1 MNVWYSLSD
10 IPGNEASVVTIGNFD
25 GMHNGHKK
33 VISTCIER
41 AHKLGV
47 DAVAIT
53 FDPHPIQVHKPEVGL
68 QLISPLRDRLDAMA
82 AAGLDATLVAHYDAS
97 DYSLEAD
104 EFVYV
109 YLVERCGAREVVV
122 GEDFRFGRGNA
133 GTIDTLRELGRRYGF
148 NVITVTDIEA
158 PEGRRWSSSWVRELL
173 AAGDVSGAARVLGHL
188 HRIRGTVCHGFK
200 RGRTLGFPTAN
211 LSEDVEGV
219 IPADG
224 VYAGWVVRAVPGTQ
238 SAEFLPAAISVGTN
252 PQFNGV
258 ERTVE
263 AHVLG
268 RSDLNLYGE
277 RIAVTFVSRIRPML
291 SFDSLDELLTQ
302 MDDDLR
308 QTASVLG
315 IGVAGRVDPD
325 SVTAREGTLRCTRP
339 EPTEA
344 ATRHE
349 AEDGRA
355 GVGRRPRE
363 KAESLA
369 WSLIVGIMPVACYC
383 RKAVHRPRTVS
394 TREKPGCP
402 AQRTQRRSLC
412 R

>member
-97 DYSLEAD
+97 VYSLEAD
-104 EFVYV
+104 EFVYE

-158 PEGRRWSSSWVRELL
+158 PEGRRWSSS
-173 AAGDVSGAARVLGHL
+173 
-188 HRIRGTVCHGFK
+188 
-200 RGRTLGFPTAN
+200 
-211 LSEDVEGV
+211 
-219 IPADG
+219 
-224 VYAGWVVRAVPGTQ
+224 
-238 SAEFLPAAISVGTN
+238 
-252 PQFNGV
+252 
-258 ERTVE
+258 
-263 AHVLG
+263 
-268 RSDLNLYGE
+268 
-277 RIAVTFVSRIRPML
+277 
-291 SFDSLDELLTQ
+291 
-302 MDDDLR
+302 
-308 QTASVLG
+308 
-315 IGVAGRVDPD
+315 
-325 SVTAREGTLRCTRP
+325 
-339 EPTEA
+339 
-344 ATRHE
+344 
-349 AEDGRA
+349 
-355 GVGRRPRE
+355 
-363 KAESLA
+363 
-369 WSLIVGIMPVACYC
+369 
-383 RKAVHRPRTVS
+383 
-394 TREKPGCP
+394 
-402 AQRTQRRSLC
+402 
-412 R
+412 

>member
-97 DYSLEAD
+97 VYSLEAE
-104 EFVYV
+104 EFVYE

-133 GTIDTLRELGRRYGF
+133 GTIDTLRELGSRYGF

-224 VYAGWVVRAVPGTQ
+224 VYAGWVNDVATGAKAAITAMDWAGMILICFV
-238 SAEFLPAAISVGTN
+238 LPAVLCWLFGLLFRRMGWIGEGDLTL
-252 PQFNGV
+252 PQ
-258 ERTVE
+258 
-263 AHVLG
+263 
-268 RSDLNLYGE
+268 
-277 RIAVTFVSRIRPML
+277 
-291 SFDSLDELLTQ
+291 
-302 MDDDLR
+302 
-308 QTASVLG
+308 
-315 IGVAGRVDPD
+315 
-325 SVTAREGTLRCTRP
+325 
-339 EPTEA
+339 
-344 ATRHE
+344 
-349 AEDGRA
+349 
-355 GVGRRPRE
+355 
-363 KAESLA
+363 
-369 WSLIVGIMPVACYC
+369 
-383 RKAVHRPRTVS
+383 
-394 TREKPGCP
+394 
-402 AQRTQRRSLC
+402 
-412 R
+412 

>member
-1 MNVWYSLSD
+1 MNVWYSLSE

-33 VISTCIER
+33 VISTCVER

-97 DYSLEAD
+97 VYSLEAD
-104 EFVYV
+104 EFVYE

-188 HRIRGTVCHGFK
+188 HRIRGTVCHGF
-200 RGRTLGFPTAN
+200 PTAN

-252 PQFNGV
+252 PQFNGE

-291 SFDSLDELLTQ
+291 SFESLDGLLTQ

-325 SVTAREGTLRCTRP
+325 SVTAR
-339 EPTEA
+339 
-344 ATRHE
+344 
-349 AEDGRA
+349 
-355 GVGRRPRE
+355 
-363 KAESLA
+363 
-369 WSLIVGIMPVACYC
+369 
-383 RKAVHRPRTVS
+383 
-394 TREKPGCP
+394 
-402 AQRTQRRSLC
+402 
-412 R
+412 

>member
-33 VISTCIER
+33 VISTCVER

-97 DYSLEAD
+97 VYSLEAD
-104 EFVYV
+104 EFVYE

-133 GTIDTLRELGRRYGF
+133 GTIDTLRELGSRYGF
-148 NVITVTDIEA
+148 NVEA

-173 AAGDVSGAARVLGHL
+173 AAGDVAGAARVLGHL

-211 LSEDVEGV
+211 LSKDIEGV

-252 PQFNGV
+252 PQFNGE

-277 RIAVTFVSRIRPML
+277 RIAVTCVSRIRPML

-325 SVTAREGTLRCTRP
+325 SVTAR
-339 EPTEA
+339 
-344 ATRHE
+344 
-349 AEDGRA
+349 
-355 GVGRRPRE
+355 
-363 KAESLA
+363 
-369 WSLIVGIMPVACYC
+369 
-383 RKAVHRPRTVS
+383 
-394 TREKPGCP
+394 
-402 AQRTQRRSLC
+402 
-412 R
+412 